1 MRNLLIAT
9 AMLAAGAST
18 AFAHA
23 HLTTA
28 APAPGSTVATPPT
41 EVAITFDEEV
51 EAKYCAIAVT
61 DAKGARVDAGKA
73 HLAGGDELHLAVA
86 LKPVAAGTYTVVWH
100 ATSTDAHK
108 TQGTFAFT
116 VAP

>member
-1 MRNLLIAT
+1 MRTILLAT
-9 AMLAAGAST
+9 AVLATGVSA

-28 APAPGSTVATPPT
+28 APAPGSTVTPPPT

-51 EAKYCAIAVT
+51 EPKYCTIRVT
-61 DAKGARVDAGKA
+61 DAHGARVDAGAA
-73 HLAGGDELHLAVA
+73 HLIDGDRLHLAVP
-86 LKPVAAGTYTVVWH
+86 LKPLAGGAYKVVWH

-108 TQGTFAFT
+108 TQGSFAFT

>member
-1 MRNLLIAT
+1 MRTVLLAT
-9 AMLAAGAST
+9 AVLAAGAST

-28 APAPGSTVATPPT
+28 APAPGSTVTAPPT

-51 EAKYCAIAVT
+51 QPKFCTIVVT
-61 DAKGARVDAGKA
+61 DAKGARFDDGKA
-73 HLAGGDELHLAVA
+73 HLVGGDDLHLAVA
-86 LKPVAAGTYTVVWH
+86 LKPVAASTYKVVWH
-100 ATSTDAHK
+100 ALSTDGHK
-108 TQGTFAFT
+108 TQGSFAFT

>member
-1 MRNLLIAT
+1 MRNLLLAS
-9 AMLAAGAST
+9 AMLVAGAST
-18 AFAHA
+18 ALAHA

-28 APAPGSTVATPPT
+28 APAPGSTVAAPPT

-51 EAKYCAIAVT
+51 EAKYCTIVVT
-61 DAKGARVDAGKA
+61 DAHGARVDVGPA
-73 HLAGGDELHLAVA
+73 HLVGGDELHLAVA
-86 LKPVAAGTYTVVWH
+86 LKPLVAGAYKVVWH

-108 TQGTFAFT
+108 TKGSFAFT

>member
-1 MRNLLIAT
+1 MRTLLLAT
-9 AMLAAGAST
+9 AVLAAGVST

-28 APAPGSTVATPPT
+28 APAPGSTVAAPPT

-51 EAKYCAIAVT
+51 EPKYCTIAVT
-61 DAKGARVDAGKA
+61 DAHGARVDAGAA
-73 HLAGGDELHLAVA
+73 HLVGGDQLHLAVS
-86 LKPVAAGTYTVVWH
+86 LKPVAAGAYKVVWH

-108 TQGTFAFT
+108 TQGSFAFT